1 MYATANKKMLN
12 MIILGILKEYSDES
26 HRLTQQEIIRKLKAL
41 YHMECDRRSVK
52 NNIEYLQE
60 LGYDISTDGGYYLE
74 TREFDDA
81 ELRMLIDSVLFS
93 KSLTQKQSKALVDKL
108 CAMEISIFLQRS
120 HIFIIYRN
128 FIVKIISSLC
138 MRLMLLMMPYQKRRK

>member
-108 CAMEISIFLQRS
+108 CAMGNIDAAIGTLMNILDLR
-120 HIFIIYRN
+120 YREE
-128 FIVKIISSLC
+128 VKIAAI
-138 MRLMLLMMPYQKRRK
+138 KAAEKTEDKKDK